1 MKKAFSFLLALV
13 SALTLCSAAA
23 FTAGSESLPPFTRV
37 WGTIG
42 EITESDGITSVLIR
56 NGRDDALDIVLHL
69 DEHTPIVDDA
79 TGKPLTTADLKKG
92 ADVYAWHLPFMTM
105 SLPPQSTAV
114 ALVANIPA
122 DHGAGQL
129 VEVCQANLPNEK
141 ELSVAFERETDAL
154 YLLNDEYSITHFGT
168 EEAVSL
174 SELHPG
180 SRLIFWQDEKR
191 MVLLDSLYDSFVEVS
206 GETVRVNGKKLSAK
220 AVEQEGTVYIPLTP
234 VVRELGY
241 TVYRNAARTRY
252 TVRKDGKILLTIP
265 VGSETLTGA
274 EGETIYS
281 LPAFVENNRLYVPL
295 TLLSRVDAGIWY

>member
-1 MKKAFSFLLALV
+1 MKKTLSFLLALL

-23 FTAGSESLPPFTRV
+23 YTGESERLPAFTRA

-42 EITESDGITSVLIR
+42 EITESDGITSVLIH
-56 NGRDDALDIVLHL
+56 NGQDDALDIVLHL
-69 DEHTPIVDDA
+69 DENTPIVDDV

-92 ADVYAWHLPFMTM
+92 ADVYAWHLPYMTM

-114 ALVANIPA
+114 ALVTNIPA

-129 VEVCQANLPNEK
+129 VELCYANLLNEK
-141 ELSVAFERETDAL
+141 ELSVTFERETDAL
-154 YLLNDEYSITHFGT
+154 YLLTDEYSITRFGT
-168 EEAVSL
+168 DEAISL

-191 MVLLDSLYDSFVEVS
+191 MVLLDGPYDSFVETS
-206 GETVRVNGKKLSAK
+206 GETVSVNGKKLSAK
-220 AVEQEGTVYIPLTP
+220 AIEKEEALYIPLTA

-252 TVRKDGKILLTIP
+252 TVRKDGKLLLTIP
-265 VGSETLTGA
+265 VGSETLTNA
-274 EGETIYS
+274 EGETVYS

-295 TLLSRVDAGIWY
+295 SLLSTLDASIWF